1 MASGTGSWAQEESK
15 CHQGLQFSPVS
26 PASILRMMMEQI
38 FMEAFSKHLQNKKVV
53 DKYPVWGV
61 QKMKA
66 DSPQCCPGTGQE
78 AMGTLKYLPLHL
90 N

>member
-1 MASGTGSWAQEESK
+1 M
-15 CHQGLQFSPVS
+15 GLAPEHRKKANVTKVFSPVS
-26 PASILRMMMEQI
+26 PASILGMMMEQI

-66 DSPQCCPGTGQE
+66 DSSQCCPGTGQE